1 MDRHFR
7 FLTLEQQESL
17 RREAL
22 QAVMNGEK
30 KSRVAERLGVTRQ
43 AVHQWVRRYRAGGPA
58 SLETRPRGRRKI
70 RPLLPWQEEQVTGA
84 ILRQSPSRL
93 NLQASSWTKRAIADF
108 VEESFGVRLP
118 EWIVS
123 AYLRDWGFP
132 SQREVR
138 RAFADPSV
146 RPGTLRGEAPRAPVA
161 AAGFGPVSGQ
171 GGVSAA

>member
-1 MDRHFR
+1 MDQKFR
-7 FLTLEQQESL
+7 FLTLDEQEAL

-30 KSRVAERLGVTRQ
+30 KIHVAARLGVTRQ
-43 AVHQWVRRYRAGGPA
+43 AVHQWVRKYRAGGPA
-58 SLETRPRGRRKI
+58 GLEARPRGRRKI

-84 ILRQSPSRL
+84 ILRQPPSRL

-123 AYLRDWGFP
+123 AYLKDWGFP
-132 SQREVR
+132 SQRDVR
-138 RAFADPSV
+138 RACEDPSA
-146 RPGTLRGEAPRAPVA
+146 RPIALRGEPPRAPVA
-161 AAGFGPVSGQ
+161 QGSFRPGPAMG
-171 GGVSAA
+171 A

>member
-1 MDRHFR
+1 MPGTFP
-7 FLTLEQQESL
+7 LLAPEQQESL

-30 KSRVAERLGVTRQ
+30 ISHTAARLGVTRQ
-43 AVHQWVRRYRAGGPA
+43 AVHRWICRYRTGGPA

-70 RPLLPWQEEQVTGA
+70 RPLMPWQEERVADA
-84 ILRQSPSRL
+84 ILRRPPDPPDLPAR
-93 NLQASSWTKRAIADF
+93 AWTKRAIADF
-108 VEESFGVRLP
+108 IDETFGVRLP

-138 RAFADPSV
+138 RAFESQPAQPQAV
-146 RPGTLRGEAPRAPVA
+146 RAPSTPA
-161 AAGFGPVSGQ
+161 MGAAGGPRPLQATG
-171 GGVSAA
+171 A

>member
-1 MDRHFR
+1 MDRRFQ
-7 FLTLEQQESL
+7 FLTLEEQEAL

-43 AVHQWVRRYRAGGPA
+43 AVHHWIRKYRAGGPA
-58 SLETRPRGRRKI
+58 GLETRPRGRRKI

-84 ILRQSPSRL
+84 ILFQPPGRL
-93 NLQASSWTKRAIADF
+93 NLQTSSWTKRAIAEF

-123 AYLRDWGFP
+123 AYLKDWGFA
-132 SQREVR
+132 SQRDVR
-138 RAFADPSV
+138 RACEDPSV
-146 RPGTLRGEAPRAPVA
+146 RPIALRGEPPRAPVA
-161 AAGFGPVSGQ
+161 AGIIRPGPLAG
-171 GGVSAA
+171 A

>member
-1 MDRHFR
+1 MNRGFR
-7 FLTLEQQESL
+7 FHTLEEQEAL

-22 QAVMNGEK
+22 QAVMKGEK
-30 KSRVAERLGVTRQ
+30 KSHVAERLGVTRQ

-84 ILRQSPSRL
+84 ILRRPPGGPS
-93 NLQASSWTKRAIADF
+93 LQGAAWTKRAIADF
-108 VEESFGVRLP
+108 VEENFGVRLP

-138 RAFADPSV
+138 RAFADPSAL
-146 RPGTLRGEAPRAPVA
+146 PAALRGETPRAA
-161 AAGFGPVSGQ
+161 AAVAGAGPGSPRGSVN
-171 GGVSAA
+171 AA

>member
-1 MDRHFR
+1 MDRRFR
-7 FLTLEQQESL
+7 LLTLEEQEAL

-22 QAVMNGEK
+22 QAVMKGERK
-30 KSRVAERLGVTRQ
+30 TSIAKRLGVTRQ
-43 AVHQWVRRYRAGGPA
+43 AVHQWVRRYRAGGAA
-58 SLETRPRGRRKI
+58 SLGTRPRGRRKI

-84 ILRQSPSRL
+84 ILHESPGRL
-93 NLQASSWTKRAIADF
+93 NLQATSWTKRAIAEF

-138 RAFADPSV
+138 RAFADPSLRPAV
-146 RPGTLRGEAPRAPVA
+146 PRQDVPLQSAPSAFRPGPA
-161 AAGFGPVSGQ
+161 A
-171 GGVSAA
+171 